1 MSAGWEDELDRLGA
15 LLHDLRTPLAAVLGL
30 ALTLEREDVTLQPD
44 EAKELAS
51 RIAANARTLDRMVGD
66 LLDLARMGRGLV
78 ELTLVEADVGE
89 VVARSVEESDSIGR
103 RTVLVDTESVAAEV
117 DPAKVGRIVE
127 NLLSNSVRH
136 TPSESRVW
144 VRVRPEDGGA
154 LIAVEDEGPGVPVAL
169 RTAIFEPFRQGPVTP
184 EHSPGAGIG
193 LALVAAFAELHGGRA
208 WVEDRD
214 GGGASFRVW
223 LPKRLGRSDEG

>member
-1 MSAGWEDELDRLGA
+1 MSAGWEGELERLGA
-15 LLHDLRTPLAAVLGL
+15 LLHDLRTPLAAILGL

-66 LLDLARMGRGLV
+66 LLDLQRMGRGLV
-78 ELTLVEADVGE
+78 DLTVVEADVGE
-89 VVARSVEESDSIGR
+89 VVARSVEDSDSIGR

-136 TPSESRVW
+136 TPSQSRVW
-144 VRVRPEDGGA
+144 VRVRREDEGA

-169 RTAIFEPFRQGPVTP
+169 RTAIFEPFRQGPATP
-184 EHSPGAGIG
+184 EHSPGSGIG

-208 WVEDRD
+208 WVEDRE

-223 LPKRLGRSDEG
+223 LPGQSNRSPEG

>member
-1 MSAGWEDELDRLGA
+1 MSASWEDELDRLGA
-15 LLHDLRTPLAAVLGL
+15 LVHDLRTPLAAILGL

-66 LLDLARMGRGLV
+66 LLDLQRMGRGLV

-136 TPSESRVW
+136 TPSESCVW

-169 RTAIFEPFRQGPVTP
+169 RTAIFEPFRQGPATP

>member
-1 MSAGWEDELDRLGA
+1 MSASWEGELDRLGA
-15 LLHDLRTPLAAVLGL
+15 LLHDLRTPLAAILGL

-44 EAKELAS
+44 EAKELSS

-66 LLDLARMGRGLV
+66 LLDLQRMGRGLV
-78 ELTLVEADVGE
+78 ELISVEADVGE
-89 VVARSVEESDSIGR
+89 VVTRSVEDSDSVRR
-103 RTVLVDTESVAAEV
+103 RTVLVDAEIVTADV

-136 TPSESRVW
+136 TPSQSRVW
-144 VRVRPEDGGA
+144 VRVRREDGGA

-169 RTAIFEPFRQGPVTP
+169 RTAIFEPFRQGPATS

-208 WVEDRD
+208 WVEDRE

-223 LPKRLGRSDEG
+223 LPGRSNRSVEG

>member
-1 MSAGWEDELDRLGA
+1 MGASWEEELDHLGA
-15 LLHDLRTPLAAVLGL
+15 LLHDLRTPLAAILGL

-66 LLDLARMGRGLV
+66 LLDLQRMGRGLV

-169 RTAIFEPFRQGPVTP
+169 RTAIFEPFRQGPDTP

-223 LPKRLGRSDEG
+223 LPKRLGRSEEG